1 MQMYDEGMDEHQ
13 MELDEAD
20 QMLQMEQ
27 DQYYQQ

>member
-1 MQMYDEGMDEHQ
+1 MYDEGMDEHQ
-13 MELDEAD
+13 MELEEAA